1 MAAFWS
7 PVSPATPANSITFV
21 GTYTTQ
27 PEGVQKE
34 EESSATMTRHMPL
47 VFETFLE
54 RLSQSIDEADFRD
67 AMAEAAGRLDL
78 IFFAYL
84 SLPARP
90 SGKPRLI
97 SNYPPRWTRQYLENQ
112 YEKLDPV
119 VLRARNGGCPFHWG
133 SNLGGDKMSPAQQ
146 QLFD

>member
-1 MAAFWS
+1 
-7 PVSPATPANSITFV
+7 
-21 GTYTTQ
+21 
-27 PEGVQKE
+27 
-34 EESSATMTRHMPL
+34 MTRDMPL

-78 IFFAYL
+78 ISFAYL

-97 SNYPPRWTRQYLENQ
+97 SNYPPRWTRQYLEN
-112 YEKLDPV
+112 
-119 VLRARNGGCPFHWG
+119 LRIPT
-133 SNLGGDKMSPAQQ
+133 KPAIDSD
-146 QLFD
+146 LKPASH